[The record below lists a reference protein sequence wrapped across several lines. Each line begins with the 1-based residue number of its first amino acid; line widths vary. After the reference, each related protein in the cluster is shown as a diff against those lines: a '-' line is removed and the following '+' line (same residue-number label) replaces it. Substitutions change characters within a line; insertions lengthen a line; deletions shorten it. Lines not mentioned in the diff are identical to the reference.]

1 MGDNRTLGKGRGIA
15 WAFLASLGGNN
26 LAFDRAV
33 KTEGNPWA
41 HNDKMLGRDRV
52 VVVDLAV
59 VVVEDATVH
68 RLVVEAVSLVVVDL
82 EYLHLQ
88 PFSLS
93 SLPNVSAG
101 EMTLAPHLF
110 Y

>member
-1 MGDNRTLGKGRGIA
+1 
-15 WAFLASLGGNN
+15 
-26 LAFDRAV
+26 
-33 KTEGNPWA
+33 
-41 HNDKMLGRDRV
+41 MLGRDRV
-52 VVVDLAV
+52 VVVD
-59 VVVEDATVH
+59 EMVH

-88 PFSLS
+88 PVSLS
-93 SLPNVSAG
+93 SLPNVSVG